1 MGRLKSPPKSLQ
13 LKMQQA
19 VQCHQRGDWLQAEI
33 LYQGI
38 LSEQPGHFDAL
49 HLLGVIAAHRGDSRR
64 AVELIDKALEIDGH
78 NAVAHFNRGTAL
90 QAQRQWH
97 AALASYDK
105 AIANA
110 PAFAEAYCNRGVA
123 LTELKAWH
131 AALDSC
137 HQALA
142 IRSRFAEA
150 LFNRGNVYRALGQ
163 RRAALADY
171 DHAISIRPDYPEAFF
186 NRGNVHRELHRPEA
200 ALTDYERAIACR
212 PGYASA
218 HFNRGNLLRSLKR
231 WEAALESYRC
241 AMAHDAELEFLP
253 GEIMQTAMMM
263 CDWRDHATR
272 VSQLTTRIERDEAA
286 ANPFVVLA
294 LSASPALQ
302 LKAAQI
308 WVRHTS
314 AITGA
319 LPTLPRAAEGPKIRV
334 GYFSADYHDH
344 ATAHLI
350 AGLFEA
356 HDASRFQVCAFS
368 YGPDSRD
375 GMRRRL
381 RAACETFLEVREK
394 SDADVAQLARSLK
407 IDIAVDLKGYTED
420 GRTGIFASRA
430 APLQIN
436 YLGYPGTMGAQFMD
450 YLIADRT
457 VVPDEAVQYYAEKII
472 FLPQSYQVN
481 DRRRAPVDATCSRA
495 EAGLPAQGFVF
506 CCFNNAYKITPETF
520 ERWMR
525 ILRRVDGSVLWLL
538 EDTPRAAE
546 NLRREAVARG
556 VGPERLIFAAR
567 IDLSRH
573 LARHRAA
580 DLFLDTLPY
589 NAHTTA
595 SDALWAGLPVLTCP
609 GASFASRVA
618 ASLLE
623 SIDMPELITATHLDY
638 ENLAVRLATQPQWL
652 SHIRQRLAANRLT
665 TPLFNI
671 EAYAR
676 HIEAA
681 YAKIHQ
687 RYYAGLPAEHLYLE
701 GGRV

>member
-1 MGRLKSPPKSLQ
+1 MGRVKSPPRSLQ

-19 VQCHQRGDWLQAEI
+19 VQCHQRGDWQQAQT
-33 LYQGI
+33 LYEEI

-49 HLLGVIAAHRGDSRR
+49 HLLGVIAAHCGDSQR
-64 AVELIDKALEIDGH
+64 AVELIDKALEIDAH

-90 QAQRQWH
+90 QARRRWH
-97 AALASYDK
+97 AAVASYDK

-123 LTELKAWH
+123 LTELKDWH
-131 AALDSC
+131 AALASC
-137 HQALA
+137 NQALA

-150 LFNRGNVYRALGQ
+150 LFNRGNVHRALGH

-171 DHAISIRPDYPEAFF
+171 DHAISIRPDYAEAFF
-186 NRGNVHRELHRPEA
+186 NRGNVHREVHRPQA
-200 ALTDYERAIACR
+200 ALADYDRAIACR

-231 WEAALESYRC
+231 WEAALESYRR
-241 AMAHDAELEFLP
+241 AAAHDPDLEFLP
-253 GEIMQTAMMM
+253 GEILQTAMMM
-263 CDWRDHATR
+263 CDWRDHATHALQ
-272 VSQLTTRIERDEAA
+272 VSTRIERDEAV

-308 WVRHTS
+308 WVRRTS
-314 AITGA
+314 AITDA
-319 LPTLPRAAEGPKIRV
+319 QPTPPRAAAGPRIRI

-368 YGPDSRD
+368 YGPDSCD
-375 GMRRRL
+375 GMRQRL
-381 RAACETFLEVREK
+381 RAACESFLEVREK
-394 SDADVAQLARSLK
+394 SDAEVAQLARSLE
-407 IDIAVDLKGYTED
+407 IDIAIDLKGYTED

-430 APLQIN
+430 APLQVN
-436 YLGYPGTMGAQFMD
+436 YLGYPGTMGAEFMD

-457 VVPDEAVQYYAEKII
+457 VVPEEAVPYYAEKII
-472 FLPQSYQVN
+472 FLPHSYQVN
-481 DRRRAPVDATCSRA
+481 DRSRAPADATCSRA

-525 ILRRVDGSVLWLL
+525 ILRRVQGSVLWLL
-538 EDTPRAAE
+538 EDDPRAAE
-546 NLRREAVARG
+546 NLRRAAVAHG

-567 IDLSRH
+567 IDLPRH

-618 ASLLE
+618 ASLLQA
-623 SIDMPELITATHLDY
+623 IDMPELITATQLDY

-652 SHIRQRLAANRLT
+652 SHIKQRLTGKRLT
-665 TPLFNI
+665 TPLFDVKG
-671 EAYAR
+671 YAR
-676 HIEAA
+676 HIEGA
-681 YAKIHQ
+681 YAKIHE
-687 RYYAGLPAEHLYLE
+687 RYHAGLPAMHLYLE
-701 GGRV
+701 AGRV

>member
-1 MGRLKSPPKSLQ
+1 
-13 LKMQQA
+13 MQQA
-19 VQCHQRGDWLQAEI
+19 VQLHQCGDWRQAQA
-33 LYQGI
+33 LYEQV
-38 LSEQPGHFDAL
+38 LSEQPAHFDAL

-64 AVELIDKALEIDGH
+64 AVELIDKALEIDAH

-105 AIANA
+105 AAANA
-110 PAFAEAYCNRGVA
+110 PAFAEAYCNRAVV
-123 LTELKAWH
+123 LTELRAWH
-131 AALDSC
+131 DALASC
-137 HQALA
+137 NRALA

-171 DHAISIRPDYPEAFF
+171 DHAISIRADYAEAFF

-200 ALTDYERAIACR
+200 ALADYGRAIACR
-212 PGYASA
+212 PDYASA

-231 WEAALESYRC
+231 WAAALESYRH
-241 AMAHDAELEFLP
+241 AMAQVPELEFLP
-253 GEIMQTAMMM
+253 GEILQTTMLM
-263 CDWRDHATR
+263 CDWRDHEPR
-272 VSQLTTRIERDEAA
+272 VSQLTSRIERDEPV

-294 LSASPALQ
+294 LSESPALQ

-314 AITGA
+314 GITA
-319 LPTLPRAAEGPKIRV
+319 ASSPPKAAEGSRIRV

-356 HDASRFQVCAFS
+356 HDASRFHVCAFS
-368 YGPDSRD
+368 YGPDSGD
-375 GMRRRL
+375 GPRL
-381 RAACETFLEVREK
+381 RLKAACETFLEVREK
-394 SDADVAQLARSLK
+394 SDADVAQLARNLK

-450 YLIADRT
+450 YLIADPT
-457 VVPDEAVQYYAEKII
+457 VVTEDTVQHYAEKII
-472 FLPQSYQVN
+472 FLPHTYQVN
-481 DRRRAPVDATCSRA
+481 DRKRPPADAPCGRA
-495 EAGLPAQGFVF
+495 EAGLPAVGFVF
-506 CCFNNAYKITPETF
+506 CCFNNAYKISPDTF

-525 ILRRVDGSVLWLL
+525 ILRRVHGGVLWLL
-538 EDTPRAAE
+538 EDDPRAAE

-567 IDLSRH
+567 LELPRH
-573 LARHRAA
+573 LARHCAA

-618 ASLLE
+618 ASLLKA
-623 SIDMPELITATHLDY
+623 IDVPELIAETPLEY
-638 ENLAVRLATQPQWL
+638 ENLAVRLATEPQWL
-652 SHIRQRLAANRLT
+652 SHIKQRLAANRLT
-665 TPLFNI
+665 TPLFDI
-671 EAYAR
+671 EGYAR

-681 YAKIHQ
+681 YTRIHE
-687 RYYAGLPAEHLYLE
+687 RYHSGLPAEHIYL
-701 GGRV
+701 GADVGRPK